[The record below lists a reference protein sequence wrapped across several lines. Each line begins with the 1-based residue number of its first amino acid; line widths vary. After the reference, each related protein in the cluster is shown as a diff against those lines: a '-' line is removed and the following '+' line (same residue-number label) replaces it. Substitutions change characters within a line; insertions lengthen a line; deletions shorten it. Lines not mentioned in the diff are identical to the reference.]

1 MMRSGVLILLAAA
14 TLYGESLTNF
24 KPSPRRSEFGAVSM
38 VEFSTTLMDVEPGSL
53 ALHLPQA
60 MLHFHFEEPVWVVG
74 YKTFIADKQGKP
86 PRENY
91 LCHTFVGDQR
101 VMQTEDQ
108 EVRGLY
114 SDGYT
119 PEVVLPDGYGV
130 LLPAGEPLHW
140 MPMFNNRNEAIVR
153 VKMKVELSIIRQRDI
168 KKPLKQLYGTL
179 RSVAVPH
186 LYFVQPGNDQRGAD
200 FQFPFNGRIHFMGT
214 HIHPHGA
221 WVQLEKGR
229 QQIWRGNMKP
239 DGLSMEVYSSADGYA
254 FKAGETF
261 RVSALYKNPT
271 QAPVDAMAGLYILY
285 SRE

>member
-1 MMRSGVLILLAAA
+1 MMRSSVVFVVVAA
-14 TLYGESLTNF
+14 TLCGESLTNF
-24 KPSPRRSEFGAVSM
+24 KPSPRRSDHGTVSM
-38 VEFSTTLMDVEPGSL
+38 VEFATTLMDVEPGSL

-60 MLHFHFEEPVWVVG
+60 MMHFHFEEPVWVVG
-74 YKTFIADKQGKP
+74 YKTFIADKQGKA

-130 LLPAGEPLHW
+130 LLPAGETLHW
-140 MPMFNNRNEAIVR
+140 MPMFNNRAETIVR
-153 VKMKVELSIIRQRDI
+153 VKMKVELSIIRQRDV

-186 LYFVQPGNDQRGAD
+186 LYFVQPGKDERGAE
-200 FQFPFNGRIHFMGT
+200 FQLPFDGRIHFMGT
-214 HIHPHGA
+214 HIHPHGV
-221 WVQLEKGR
+221 WVQLEKGGET
-229 QQIWRGNMKP
+229 IWRGSMKP
-239 DGLSMEVYSSADGYA
+239 GGLTMEVYSSAEGYPV
-254 FKAGETF
+254 KAGEKF
-261 RVSALYKNPT
+261 RVSALYENPT

-285 SRE
+285 SR